1 MPFHVRCTSCK
12 NMIAKGVR
20 FNAIKRKCG
29 RYLGT
34 IIYQFNMTC
43 HLCKNEIIIKTNPKQ
58 SEYDLIKGVLKYI
71 PSDIK
76 ETNVHDEQTVQFDT
90 LNAFSQIEKNVN
102 DVDVFTNNIKPSLE
116 RLLEYKEHLA
126 MNFYDLNK
134 QMRND
139 LKNKNNGGGNVE
151 LGKAP
156 CFKHKN
162 GTFKQRDSII
172 HSSIFKKSE
181 NEERNKLLKKKHM
194 LDINLQLLLN
204 KQSHEGW

>member
-1 MPFHVRCTSCK
+1 MPFNVRCTSCK

-71 PSDIK
+71 PSDNK
-76 ETNVHDEQTVQFDT
+76 DTNIHDEQTIQFET

-102 DVDVFTNNIKPSLE
+102 DVNMFNNNIKPSLE
-116 RLLEYKEHLA
+116 KLLEYKEHLA

-139 LKNKNNGGGNVE
+139 LKNKKDNEYNYDIGNV
-151 LGKAP
+151 P
-156 CFKHKN
+156 CFKNKN
-162 GTFKQRDSII
+162 GIFKQRDNII
-172 HSSIFKKSE
+172 NSSIFKKSE
-181 NEERNKLLKKKHM
+181 NDERNKLLKKKHM
-194 LDINLQLLLN
+194 LDINLQLLLT
-204 KQSHEGW
+204 KQLPYKK